1 MIRQSIHDVSLF
13 EISEPSELKSS
24 RYGGG
29 TFVRELRIENEDGEI
44 LEITLFTEIN
54 KETLLPKRMKE

>member
-1 MIRQSIHDVSLF
+1 MIKQSIHNVSLF
-13 EISEPSELKSS
+13 EISEPSELKS

-29 TFVRELRIENEDGEI
+29 TFVRELRIENENGEI
-44 LEITLFTEIN
+44 LEITLFTDID